1 MSDASDPL
9 RESLRAF
16 VDAEK
21 SRPDPSPE
29 VQQRTFSRL
38 SATLGLVGGLG
49 DGPTSSSSQAS
60 SAQAGPAPPP
70 SSPLGGHA
78 RLVAHGAQRGWATF
92 LVGAAMGATAYGTVA
107 HLQQRSKSPESPAVA
122 IAPRPNEPVQ
132 SPPELPPEPLPAVAP
147 RPAAAPPS
155 TLGVSGEGVS
165 GEGVSGELETGGSKA
180 RGSKDLGLAV
190 ERKWVEMARTA
201 LARGRVDGA
210 LAALRHHA
218 RVYPSGQLAEER
230 DSLLVQSLV
239 AKGDYAQ
246 AHIQA
251 ARFGRQHP
259 HSLFAP
265 AIAQALQSIP

>member
-9 RESLRAF
+9 REALRAF
-16 VDAEK
+16 VEAEK
-21 SRPDPSPE
+21 SRPDPSTE

-49 DGPTSSSSQAS
+49 DGPTSSSPQAS
-60 SAQAGPAPPP
+60 SPQGGPLSPA

-78 RLVAHGAQRGWATF
+78 RLIAHGVRRGWATF
-92 LVGAAMGATAYGTVA
+92 LVGAAVGATTYGTVA
-107 HLQQRSKSPESPAVA
+107 HLQQRSKAPEAPAAA
-122 IAPRPNEPVQ
+122 IAPRLIEPVQ
-132 SPPELPPEPLPAVAP
+132 SPPELPLEPLPVVAP
-147 RPAAAPPS
+147 RPAAAPSS
-155 TLGVSGEGVS
+155 TLR
-165 GEGVSGELETGGSKA
+165 VSGELDTGGSKA
-180 RGSKDLGLAV
+180 RGSKDPGLAA

-218 RVYPSGQLAEER
+218 RVYPGGQLAEER

-246 AHIQA
+246 ARIRA
-251 ARFGRQHP
+251 ARFDRQHP
-259 HSLFAP
+259 RSLFAP
-265 AIAQALQSIP
+265 AMAQALQSIP

>member
-9 RESLRAF
+9 HESLREF
-16 VDAEK
+16 LDAEK

-38 SATLGLVGGLG
+38 STTLGLQVGA
-49 DGPTSSSSQAS
+49 GPTSS
-60 SAQAGPAPPP
+60 APQSPPVSPP
-70 SSPLGGHA
+70 STGHVLA
-78 RLVAHGAQRGWATF
+78 RMVAHGSRRGLATF
-92 LVGAAMGATAYGTVA
+92 LVGAAVGATAYGTVA
-107 HLQQRSKSPESPAVA
+107 HLQRESRVERAPAAA
-122 IAPRPNEPVQ
+122 IPSR
-132 SPPELPPEPLPAVAP
+132 PPEPAPMAPELASEPRPTGEVAP

-155 TLGVSGEGVS
+155 TQRVSSEQ
-165 GEGVSGELETGGSKA
+165 ETG
-180 RGSKDLGLAV
+180 RTKDQGLAA
-190 ERKWVEMARTA
+190 ERKWIEMARTA

-218 RVYPSGQLAEER
+218 RHYPGGQLAEER

-246 AHIQA
+246 ARTQA
-251 ARFGRQHP
+251 ARFGQQHP
-259 HSLFAP
+259 NSLFSP